1 MNENQQEN
9 KPDTGEETPTATAPA
24 EATETEATTGET
36 LNPYTIPEPPQGS
49 EDFKDGYKIGY
60 AQAKFTNS
68 QITPDMVDRAA
79 ISLYEHA
86 YNTTW
91 DGHNLRPLGFKRM
104 AADMLDA
111 ALNPP
116 TADQKETE

>member
-1 MNENQQEN
+1 MNDNQQE
-9 KPDTGEETPTATAPA
+9 TPTTAGPMG
-24 EATETEATTGET
+24 TTAGET

-49 EDFKDGYKIGY
+49 EDFKDGYRIGY

-91 DGHNLRPLGFKRM
+91 DGKNIRPLGYKQW
-104 AADMLDA
+104 AADILDA

-116 TADQKETE
+116 MAGKETK

>member
-1 MNENQQEN
+1 MNDNQQE
-9 KPDTGEETPTATAPA
+9 TPTTAGPMG
-24 EATETEATTGET
+24 TTAGET

-49 EDFKDGYKIGY
+49 EDFKDGYRIGY

-91 DGHNLRPLGFKRM
+91 DGKNIRPLGYKQW
-104 AADMLDA
+104 AADILDA

-116 TADQKETE
+116 QEKTPQK

>member
-1 MNENQQEN
+1 MNDNQQE
-9 KPDTGEETPTATAPA
+9 TPTTAGPMG
-24 EATETEATTGET
+24 TTAGET

-49 EDFKDGYKIGY
+49 EDFKDGYRIGY

-91 DGHNLRPLGFKRM
+91 DGKNIRPLGYKQW
-104 AADMLDA
+104 AADILDA
-111 ALNPP
+111 ALNPLQEKTP
-116 TADQKETE
+116 QK

>member
-1 MNENQQEN
+1 MNENQQET
-9 KPDTGEETPTATAPA
+9 KPDTEDTPANT
-24 EATETEATTGET
+24 TETTQDET

-111 ALNPP
+111 ALNPL
-116 TADQKETE
+116 QEETPRGAED

>member
-1 MNENQQEN
+1 MTDITTEN
-9 KPDTGEETPTATAPA
+9 
-24 EATETEATTGET
+24 T
-36 LNPYTIPEPPQGS
+36 LNPYAIPTPLQGN

-60 AQAKFTNS
+60 AQARFAIG

-86 YNTTW
+86 YNTKW
-91 DGHNLRPLGFKRM
+91 DGKNLRPLGFKRM

-116 TADQKETE
+116 EAKPDDKQDDNQTA

>member
-1 MNENQQEN
+1 MNDNQQE
-9 KPDTGEETPTATAPA
+9 TPTTAGPMG
-24 EATETEATTGET
+24 TTAGET

-49 EDFKDGYKIGY
+49 EDFKDGYRIGY

-91 DGHNLRPLGFKRM
+91 DGKNIRPLGYKQW
-104 AADMLDA
+104 AADILDA

-116 TADQKETE
+116 TAGKETK

>member
-1 MNENQQEN
+1 MNENQQET
-9 KPDTGEETPTATAPA
+9 KPDTEDTPANT
-24 EATETEATTGET
+24 TETTQDET

-91 DGHNLRPLGFKRM
+91 DGKNIRPLGYKQW
-104 AADMLDA
+104 AADILDA

-116 TADQKETE
+116 QADEKTGDRE

>member
-9 KPDTGEETPTATAPA
+9 KPDTEEETPTAAEPM
-24 EATETEATTGET
+24 EATETTTDET

-91 DGHNLRPLGFKRM
+91 DGKNIRPLGYKRW
-104 AADMLDA
+104 AADILDA

-116 TADQKETE
+116 QAGQKETE

>member
-1 MNENQQEN
+1 MTDTTTQQETTN
-9 KPDTGEETPTATAPA
+9 QPETTKTDSTTTDTLDPYAIPT
-24 EATETEATTGET
+24 
-36 LNPYTIPEPPQGS
+36 PPQGN

-60 AQAKFTNS
+60 AQARFAVG
-68 QITPDMVDRAA
+68 QITQDMVDRAA

-116 TADQKETE
+116 QEKTPQE

>member
-1 MNENQQEN
+1 MNDNQQE
-9 KPDTGEETPTATAPA
+9 TPTTAGPMG
-24 EATETEATTGET
+24 TTAGET
-36 LNPYTIPEPPQGS
+36 LNPYIIPEPPQGS
-49 EDFKDGYKIGY
+49 EDFKDGYRIGY

-91 DGHNLRPLGFKRM
+91 DGKNIRPLGYKQW
-104 AADMLDA
+104 AADILDA

-116 TADQKETE
+116 TAGKETK

>member
-1 MNENQQEN
+1 MNDNQQE
-9 KPDTGEETPTATAPA
+9 TPTTAGPMG
-24 EATETEATTGET
+24 TTAGET

-49 EDFKDGYKIGY
+49 EDFKDRYRIGY

-91 DGHNLRPLGFKRM
+91 DGKNIRPLGYKQW
-104 AADMLDA
+104 AADILDA

-116 TADQKETE
+116 TAGKETK

>member
-1 MNENQQEN
+1 MNDNQQE
-9 KPDTGEETPTATAPA
+9 TPTTAGPMG
-24 EATETEATTGET
+24 TTAGET

-49 EDFKDGYKIGY
+49 EDFKDGYRIGY